1 MLVMMTVVVLMKMV
15 EITAVVVVML
25 VVVVMH
31 FCYMLRGSLN
41 LITNLFSF
49 SVEYYVNTGFSK
61 RFKAMV
67 HICFTTLMS
76 MIDYFCV
83 L

>member
-31 FCYMLRGSLN
+31 FCYMPGKLELDNQSFFFLGGILRKYR
-41 LITNLFSF
+41 IQQE
-49 SVEYYVNTGFSK
+49 V
-61 RFKAMV
+61 
-67 HICFTTLMS
+67 
-76 MIDYFCV
+76 
-83 L
+83 